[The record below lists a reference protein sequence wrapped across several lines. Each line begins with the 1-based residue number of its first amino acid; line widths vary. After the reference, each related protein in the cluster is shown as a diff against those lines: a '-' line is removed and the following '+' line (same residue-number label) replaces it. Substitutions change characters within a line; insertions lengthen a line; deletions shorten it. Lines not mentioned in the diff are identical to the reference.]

1 MGGLWVQLAAGQ
13 WETEPVTNCLFCAIA
28 AGEITATIVAENDRL
43 VVFADVNP
51 QAPTHVLAI
60 PRDHYTDFAELV
72 DADPQLAVD
81 VMAAATQAA
90 RQAGLDDGY
99 RIVFNTGPNSGQTV
113 PHVHA
118 HVLGGRQLTWP
129 PG

>member
-1 MGGLWVQLAAGQ
+1 M
-13 WETEPVTNCLFCAIA
+13 TDCLFCAIA
-28 AGEITATIVAENDRL
+28 SGDIPANIIAQDERV

-60 PRDHYTDFAELV
+60 PRDHHDDFESLIS
-72 DADPQLAVD
+72 ADPQLAVE
-81 VMAAATQAA
+81 VMAAATKAA
-90 RQAGLDDGY
+90 ADAGLTNGY
-99 RIVFNTGPNSGQTV
+99 RIVFNTGSDGGQSV

>member
-1 MGGLWVQLAAGQ
+1 M
-13 WETEPVTNCLFCAIA
+13 TTCLFCAIG
-28 AGEITATIVAENDRL
+28 AGDIPATIIAETTRV

-51 QAPTHVLAI
+51 QAPTHLLAI
-60 PRDHYTDFAELV
+60 PKEHYADIAEMSA
-72 DADPQLAVD
+72 ADPALTVE
-81 VMAAATQAA
+81 VLSAATQAA
-90 RQAGLDDGY
+90 AQASLADGY
-99 RIVFNTGPNSGQTV
+99 RVVFNTGRDGGQTV

>member
-1 MGGLWVQLAAGQ
+1 MGYGCTGTLVSGTLS
-13 WETEPVTNCLFCAIA
+13 TVTNCLFCAIA
-28 AGEITATIVAENDRL
+28 SGDTPATIVSEDDRV

-60 PRDHYTDFAELV
+60 PREHHVDFAALV
-72 DADPQLAVD
+72 AADPQLAVD

-90 RQAGLDDGY
+90 KDAQLTAGY
-99 RIVFNTGPNSGQTV
+99 RIVFNTGRNAGQTV